1 MTGWHWFEAQTP
13 DDTPADDAA
22 KADLARRKIWQRCL
36 GGEDGAVILR
46 DLQAMILHRAL
57 GPDAGDRA
65 LWMLEGQ
72 RALVLQMRQMA
83 QGSERKNRHD

>member
-1 MTGWHWFEAQTP
+1 MTGWHWFNPQMS
-13 DDTPADDAA
+13 DDPAADDAA
-22 KADLARRKIWQRCL
+22 NVDQMRRKIWQRCL
-36 GGEDGAVILR
+36 GGADGAVVLGDLR
-46 DLQAMILHRAL
+46 AMTLDRVL

-83 QGSERKNRHD
+83 QGSERKNR